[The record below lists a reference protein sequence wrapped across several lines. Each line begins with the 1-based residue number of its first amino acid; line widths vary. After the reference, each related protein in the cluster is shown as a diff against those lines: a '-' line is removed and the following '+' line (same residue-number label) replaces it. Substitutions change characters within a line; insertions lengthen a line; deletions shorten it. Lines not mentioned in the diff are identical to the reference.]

1 MYRLPPCRNPR
12 LRTTCCHLR
21 RWAMAHGN
29 LSSATPIPTRRPDL
43 ACSVSSSRSRKSRPV
58 QIRAQSRWRPGPIAS
73 SGVKGRDGGR
83 VDALSGFSSLG
94 FESFDIFSHIAGKD
108 LASGGSGVD
117 TLSSGDGVG
126 GCGEGAGGG
135 GGEGAG
141 GGGGRDGDDGHSGGK
156 DGANKPL
163 WMLLSPADLMRKL
176 LKTLRVLPEI
186 GKDGEVMLSV
196 ICCNNAKVRQKS
208 HYSNCFI
215 WFSVVRIYSCHPFC
229 LGSVYYMTSQVQF
242 QIWLHEAVSCCYLL
256 ICTILDY

>member
-1 MYRLPPCRNPR
+1 
-12 LRTTCCHLR
+12 
-21 RWAMAHGN
+21 MAHGN

-58 QIRAQSRWRPGPIAS
+58 QIRAQSRWRPGPIVS

-83 VDALSGFSSLG
+83 VDALSGFSGLG

-126 GCGEGAGGG
+126 GGGGKGAGGG
-135 GGEGAG
+135 GS

-156 DGANKPL
+156 DSVNKPL
-163 WMLLSPADLMRKL
+163 WVLLSPADLMRKL
-176 LKTLRVLPEI
+176 LKTLRALPDNILRRLLVI

-196 ICCNNAKVRQKS
+196 IGCNNAKVRQKS

-215 WFSVVRIYSCHPFC
+215 WF
-229 LGSVYYMTSQVQF
+229 L
-242 QIWLHEAVSCCYLL
+242 
-256 ICTILDY
+256 